1 MTSLRANT
9 AWALVGNVGY
19 AACQWAVLVVVARLG
34 SSTDVGR
41 LALGLALGAPVFIL
55 ANLQLRAVQATD
67 ARHQHAFGVYLGLR
81 VITTAAGL
89 ATIAAVT
96 VACGYDGPTL
106 AVVLAIAL
114 AKAFEAVSDVT
125 FGLLQ
130 QTERLRRMALSQLGR
145 GALTVTGVAVAL
157 QTTGSLVAAMVVMAL
172 LWGLWLAVYDLRGAA
187 AVASIRPR
195 FTPVTLGAVARLALP
210 LGCVSFLGSLT
221 TNLPR
226 YALEAHV
233 GTAALGR
240 FAALAYLIVATTQPV
255 LALGAATTPR
265 LARYFATDVVAYR
278 ALSRRAV
285 ALSGG
290 LGVVLLAGVAL
301 FGPEVIAWTYGAD
314 YAGDAS
320 LLVWLAAAAAFAF
333 LSTALGAAITAAR
346 RFPPQLA
353 VAALACVVCGVAS
366 LVLVPR
372 HALLGAAWAVLA
384 GEATRFVCLV
394 VLHASTR
401 AAEPVVLPE
410 TVTA

>member
-1 MTSLRANT
+1 
-9 AWALVGNVGY
+9 VGNVGY

-34 SSTDVGR
+34 TSTDVGC

-81 VITTAAGL
+81 LITTAAAL
-89 ATIAAVT
+89 VTIAGV
-96 VACGYDGPTL
+96 VVGLGYDERTL
-106 AVVLAIAL
+106 GVVLAIAL

-130 QTERLRRMALSQLGR
+130 QAERLRRMALSQLGR
-145 GALTVTGVAVAL
+145 GALTVVGVALVL
-157 QTTGSLVAAMVVMAL
+157 DTTGSLVAAMLVMAL
-172 LWGLWLAVYDLRGAA
+172 LWGVWLAMYDLPGAA
-187 AVASIRPR
+187 RIASIRPR
-195 FTPVTLGAVARLALP
+195 FTLAALRTVAWLALP
-210 LGCVSFLGSLT
+210 LGGVSFLGSLS

-226 YALEAHV
+226 YALEAHL

-278 ALSRRAV
+278 ALSRRSL
-285 ALSGG
+285 ALSAG
-290 LGVVLLAGVAL
+290 LGATLFATVVLFGREAIAWSY
-301 FGPEVIAWTYGAD
+301 GPEYAAD
-314 YAGDAS
+314 AP
-320 LLVWLAAAAAFAF
+320 LLGWLAAAAALSF

-353 VAALACVVCGVAS
+353 VAALACVVCGVS
-366 LVLVPR
+366 SQLLVPR
-372 HALLGAAWAVLA
+372 YAMLGAAWAVLA
-384 GEATRFVCLV
+384 GEAARLGCLL
-394 VLHASTR
+394 VLHAGTR
-401 AAEPVVLPE
+401 AAQPVAHTQAV
-410 TVTA
+410 AA

>member
-1 MTSLRANT
+1 VTSLRANA

-34 SSTDVGR
+34 TSTDVGC

-67 ARHQHAFGVYLGLR
+67 ARHEHAFGVYLGLR
-81 VITTAAGL
+81 LITTAAAL
-89 ATIAAVT
+89 VTIAGVV
-96 VACGYDGPTL
+96 VALGYDQRTL
-106 AVVLAIAL
+106 GVVLAIAL

-130 QTERLRRMALSQLGR
+130 QAERLRRMALSQLGR
-145 GALTVTGVAVAL
+145 GALTVVGVALVL
-157 QTTGSLVAAMVVMAL
+157 DTTGSLVAAMLVMAL
-172 LWGLWLAVYDLRGAA
+172 LWGVWLAMYDFPSAA
-187 AVASIRPR
+187 RIASIRPR
-195 FTPVTLGAVARLALP
+195 FTLAALRTVAWLALP
-210 LGCVSFLGSLT
+210 LGGVSFLGSLT

-226 YALEAHV
+226 YALEAHL

-278 ALSRRAV
+278 TLSRRSL
-285 ALSGG
+285 ALSAG
-290 LGVVLLAGVAL
+290 LGATLFATVVLFGREAIAWSY
-301 FGPEVIAWTYGAD
+301 GPE
-314 YAGDAS
+314 YAGDAP
-320 LLVWLAAAAAFAF
+320 LLGWLAAAAALSF

-353 VAALACVVCGVAS
+353 VAALACVVCGVS
-366 LVLVPR
+366 SQLLVPR
-372 HALLGAAWAVLA
+372 YAMLGAAWAVLA
-384 GEATRFVCLV
+384 GEAARFGCLV
-394 VLHASTR
+394 ALHAGTR
-401 AAEPVVLPE
+401 AARPVAH
-410 TVTA
+410 TQAVTA

>member
-1 MTSLRANT
+1 MTSLRANA

-34 SSTDVGR
+34 TSTDVGC

-67 ARHQHAFGVYLGLR
+67 ARHEHAFGVYLGLR
-81 VITTAAGL
+81 LLTTAAAL
-89 ATIAAVT
+89 VTIAGVV
-96 VACGYDGPTL
+96 VALGYDQRTL
-106 AVVLAIAL
+106 GVVLAIAL

-130 QTERLRRMALSQLGR
+130 QAERLRRMALSQLAR
-145 GALTVTGVAVAL
+145 GALTVVGVALAFH
-157 QTTGSLVAAMVVMAL
+157 TTGSLVVAMLVMAL
-172 LWGLWLAVYDLRGAA
+172 LWGVWLAMYDLPGAA
-187 AVASIRPR
+187 RIASIRPR
-195 FTPVTLGAVARLALP
+195 FTLAAVRTVAWLALP
-210 LGCVSFLGSLT
+210 LGGVSFLGSLT

-226 YALEAHV
+226 YVLEAHL

-278 ALSRRAV
+278 TLSRRSL
-285 ALSGG
+285 ALSAG
-290 LGVVLLAGVAL
+290 LGASLLATVAL
-301 FGPEVIAWTYGAD
+301 FGREAVAWSYGSE
-314 YAGDAS
+314 YAGDAA
-320 LLVWLAAAAAFAF
+320 LLVWLAAAAALSF

-353 VAALACVVCGVAS
+353 VAALACVVCGVSAQ
-366 LVLVPR
+366 LLVPR
-372 HALLGAAWAVLA
+372 YAMLGAAWAVLA
-384 GEATRFVCLV
+384 GEAARLGCLLA
-394 VLHASTR
+394 LHAGTR
-401 AAEPVVLPE
+401 AARPIALPE